1 MLKIKNLRK
10 AYGDHEVIKGIDLE
24 VKPGEIIGFIGMNGS
39 GMIIL
44 NSPYGL
50 FEDLQNV
57 MEELLTHL
65 RKDNEAS
72 IRLEYLNQPV

>member
-1 MLKIKNLRK
+1 
-10 AYGDHEVIKGIDLE
+10 
-24 VKPGEIIGFIGMNGS
+24 MNGS

-65 RKDNEAS
+65 RKDNDAS
-72 IRLEYLNQPV
+72 IRLEYLNPPV